1 MSNEL
6 KPCPFCG
13 GEVYY
18 RVTGAGVTF
27 FNCIHCKAGIT
38 FSSAAEE
45 LPPATAKYLFNNRAS
60 GKPDDYCS
68 YGERKDGE
76 ENGL

>member
-18 RVTGAGVTF
+18 RITASGVTF
-27 FNCIHCKAGIT
+27 FNCIHCNAGIT
-38 FSSAAEE
+38 FSSAAEV
-45 LPPATAKYLFNNRAS
+45 LAPDSAKYLFNNRV
-60 GKPDDYCS
+60 KTK
-68 YGERKDGE
+68 EH
-76 ENGL
+76 